1 MVLLRHLLGDAL
13 RRLRLRQGRTLR
25 EVSASARVSLGYL
38 SEVER
43 GQKEASSELLGS
55 ICSALDTPLSQVL
68 REVSDNFALAE
79 LQNEPVL
86 TGAREPGPSVGG
98 PDAPPAGPAKAA
110 GPADAKVRLG
120 ASAGGR
126 QLVVRDR
133 PAMAGRVPG
142 RTIPSPAPGRIPAR
156 VGRSLGV
163 QPGQHLGTPSGQ
175 VIDTV
180 SLQGGAA
187 GPAGAV
193 MPGGATLSGGA
204 AFDQLTWR
212 APDITDMVPV

>member
-43 GQKEASSELLGS
+43 GQKEASSELLSS
-55 ICSALDTPLSQVL
+55 ICSALGTPLSQVL

-86 TGAREPGPSVGG
+86 TGAREPGPSGSR
-98 PDAPPAGPAKAA
+98 PDSAAPAGAGPAA
-110 GPADAKVRLG
+110 AKVRL
-120 ASAGGR
+120 AAPVGGR
-126 QLVVRDR
+126 QIVIPER
-133 PAMAGRVPG
+133 PAVGGPVPG
-142 RTIPSPAPGRIPAR
+142 RTIAPPAPGRIPAR
-156 VGRSLGV
+156 AGHRLGA
-163 QPGQHLGTPSGQ
+163 PRAQ
-175 VIDTV
+175 VIDAA

-187 GPAGAV
+187 SPVGATMPGGV
-193 MPGGATLSGGA
+193 GMPGGAALPGGA

>member
-43 GQKEASSELLGS
+43 GQKEASSELLSS
-55 ICSALDTPLSQVL
+55 ICSALGTPLSQVL

-86 TGAREPGPSVGG
+86 TGAREPGPSVSR
-98 PDAPPAGPAKAA
+98 PDGPAGPAPAGADPAA
-110 GPADAKVRLG
+110 AKMRLG
-120 ASAGGR
+120 APVGGR
-126 QLVVRDR
+126 QLAVRER
-133 PAMAGRVPG
+133 PAMGGPVPG
-142 RTIPSPAPGRIPAR
+142 RTIAPPAPGRMPAR
-156 VGRSLGV
+156 A
-163 QPGQHLGTPSGQ
+163 GQRLGTPRAQ
-175 VIDTV
+175 VIDAS

-187 GPAGAV
+187 IPGAV
-193 MPGGATLSGGA
+193 AMPGGAALPGGV

-212 APDITDMVPV
+212 APDTTDMVPV

>member
-55 ICSALDTPLSQVL
+55 ICSALETPLSQVL

-86 TGAREPGPSVGG
+86 TGAREPGPSVNR
-98 PDAPPAGPAKAA
+98 PDAPAGPAPAGA
-110 GPADAKVRLG
+110 GPAAKVRLG
-120 ASAGGR
+120 APVGGR

-133 PAMAGRVPG
+133 PAMGGRVPG
-142 RTIPSPAPGRIPAR
+142 RTIASPAPGRMPAR
-156 VGRSLGV
+156 VGQGLGDP
-163 QPGQHLGTPSGQ
+163 PGQRLGTPSGQ

-187 GPAGAV
+187 RPA
-193 MPGGATLSGGA
+193 GATLSGGA

-212 APDITDMVPV
+212 APDVTDMVPV